1 MELALCQLTHTQ
13 HFGNRLKRELKS
25 FKRLVALVWRGV
37 IYVGSR
43 NQTQTNT
50 MNITNNTEA
59 QDDLYEEQ
67 NDIFLANLEYL
78 YDNIEEEIG

>member
-1 MELALCQLTHTQ
+1 M
-13 HFGNRLKRELKS
+13 
-25 FKRLVALVWRGV
+25 
-37 IYVGSR
+37 
-43 NQTQTNT
+43 NT
-50 MNITNNTEA
+50 INITNNTEA